1 MSVVQTAEVLEIPK
15 TGLAGLKE
23 NWKADL
29 GAGFSISLIALPLCL
44 GIAVA
49 SHFPPIAGLI
59 TAIIGGLLVS
69 RIRGSHVTI
78 NGPAAGLIVVN
89 LAAVERLGQGDTM
102 AGFHYALAA
111 IAIAGVLIMFLGFM
125 GAGKYSY
132 FFPSSVIHGMLASI
146 GVIIASKQ
154 IHVLV
159 GVKPE
164 STGIIPG
171 ILEIPAS
178 FLSMHPDIALIGL
191 GSLLIMVLHP
201 LIKVPAISA
210 LPGPMWVVL
219 FAIPMAKMFNLEDQ
233 YLIHLPDHP
242 LDGLTV
248 PNFSKI
254 LTMAFW
260 ISVGSIALVTA
271 IESLLSTTAIDKLDP
286 YKRKSDLN
294 KDLRGVGIGST
305 LAGLI
310 GGLPLIAEIVRSKAN
325 ILNGAR
331 TSWANFFHGG
341 FLLIYLVV
349 LAPVIQMIPYSSLA
363 GILVFI
369 GYKLAAP
376 EVFRHIYQIGKDQI
390 LVFVT
395 TLVTVLA
402 VDLLVGVFA
411 GIVLKLIMNVVFFGV
426 PLKSLFTASVQVDHP
441 ADDHVELQIRHAAIF
456 ANFLSLKKH
465 LHSLPRGQHVTLNFS
480 EARVVDHS
488 MLSHLQDY
496 AVDYQKEGGTFVLTG
511 LDTHTALSAS
521 PLATR
526 YLSKSKTT
534 HMLRSTEIKP

>member
-1 MSVVQTAEVLEIPK
+1 MSVAQTGHVLDVPK

-102 AGFHYALAA
+102 AGFHYTLAA
-111 IAIAGVLIMFLGFM
+111 IVIAGVLIMVLGFM
-125 GAGKYSY
+125 GAGQYSY

-171 ILEIPAS
+171 ILEIPSS

-201 LIKVPAISA
+201 LIKVPVISS
-210 LPGPMWVVL
+210 LPAPMWVVL
-219 FAIPMAKMFNLEDQ
+219 FAIPVAQMFSLEDQ

-294 KDLRGVGIGST
+294 KDLKGVGIGSS

-310 GGLPLIAEIVRSKAN
+310 GGLPMIAEIVRSKAN

-341 FLLIYLVV
+341 FLLIYLVA

-395 TLVTVLA
+395 TLITVLA
-402 VDLLVGVFA
+402 VDLLIGVLA
-411 GIVLKLIMNVVFFGV
+411 GIVLKLIMNLLLFGV
-426 PLKSLFTASVQVDHP
+426 SLKSLFTASVQADHLS
-441 ADDHVELQIRHAAIF
+441 DGKIELRIRHAAIF

-465 LHSLPRGQHVTLNFS
+465 LDVLSRGQHVVLNFS
-480 EARVVDHS
+480 EARIVDHS

-496 AVDYQKEGGTFVLTG
+496 ATDYHKEGGIFELAG
-511 LDTHTALSAS
+511 LDAHTALSAS

-526 YLSKSKTT
+526 YLPK
-534 HMLRSTEIKP
+534 

>member
-1 MSVVQTAEVLEIPK
+1 MTSQTLAIPK
-15 TGLAGLKE
+15 TGLGGLLE
-23 NWKADL
+23 NWRADL

-49 SHFPPIAGLI
+49 SHFPPMAGLI

-69 RIRGSHVTI
+69 RIRGSYVTI

-102 AGFHYALAA
+102 AGFHYTLAA
-111 IAIAGVLIMFLGFM
+111 IAIAGTLIMVLGYL
-125 GAGKYSY
+125 GAGKYNY
-132 FFPSSVIHGMLASI
+132 YFPSSAIHGMLASI

-154 IHVLV
+154 IHVVV

-171 ILEIPAS
+171 MLEIPSS

-191 GSLLIMVLHP
+191 GSLLIMILHP
-201 LIKVPAISA
+201 LIKVTLISA
-210 LPGPMWVVL
+210 LPAPMWVML
-219 FAIPMAKMFNLEDQ
+219 FAIPLAQLFSLEEH

-248 PNFSKI
+248 PNFSK
-254 LTMAFW
+254 LPTMAFW
-260 ISVGSIALVTA
+260 ISVVSIALVTA

-294 KDLRGVGIGST
+294 KDLRAVGIGSG

-310 GGLPLIAEIVRSKAN
+310 GGLPMIAEIVRSTAN

-376 EVFRHIYQIGKDQI
+376 DVFRHSNEIGKDQLLI
-390 LVFVT
+390 FVT
-395 TLVTVLA
+395 TMVTVLA
-402 VDLLVGVFA
+402 IDLLIGVLT
-411 GIVLKLIMNVVFFGV
+411 GIVMNLLLHLWYGV
-426 PLKSLFTASVQVDHP
+426 PVTALFKACVQVDQTSEQGCTLK
-441 ADDHVELQIRHAAIF
+441 VTQAAIF
-456 ANFLSLKKH
+456 SNYLSLKKY
-465 LHSLPRGQHVTLNFS
+465 LDGISRGQTVILDFS
-480 EARVVDHS
+480 AARVVDHS
-488 MLSHLQDY
+488 TLSHLQDY
-496 AVDYQKEGGTFVLTG
+496 MADYHKEGGTFELAG
-511 LDTHTALSAS
+511 LDAHTAWSAS

-526 YLSKSKTT
+526 YLPQDIYDRPRPHLVT
-534 HMLRSTEIKP
+534 RS